1 MENSE
6 HQKEK
11 MIGARRKRKE
21 MISGMKDSKSTNA
34 DQYCKET
41 GNVLLCAYL
50 DNSKLSLQTF
60 IGVRLLLDVYR
71 RNFRQ
76 YEKNCSHCVRQYNSL
91 LVKHSKFVAKIADE
105 KQGEAINFFFG

>member
-1 MENSE
+1 MENPE

-41 GNVLLCAYL
+41 AKGDL
-50 DNSKLSLQTF
+50 LQTSANLCEN
-60 IGVRLLLDVYR
+60 GDEA
-71 RNFRQ
+71 
-76 YEKNCSHCVRQYNSL
+76 EKILHPS
-91 LVKHSKFVAKIADE
+91 AKIKLQLFPIDE
-105 KQGEAINFFFG
+105 ATRTGLEKVWLVL